1 LLFAAVP
8 GGESRK
14 LVEGAFKAIIQIQK
28 KMSPF
33 QLTTLSQS
41 SLQDYMDCPQRFKLR
56 YLDRLS
62 YPAVETEPTLEN
74 EKHQQ
79 EGEYFH
85 RLIQQHLIGIPAE
98 QISRF
103 ANTPDLQ
110 KWWEN
115 FLATEDLRV
124 LREESLQRNR
134 EGKELGGLYAEATL
148 SAPLGKYRL
157 LAKYDLIAVQN
168 DKVTIYDWKTYR
180 KRPRNE
186 WLAARMQTR
195 VYRALLVN
203 AGAHLNQ
210 GKPFEPE
217 QIEMIYWFADFP
229 EDPAR
234 LPYSTTQYLRD
245 WDLLVK
251 LSNEVASVSSYPLT
265 EDRQKCLFCTYRSY
279 CERGIQAG
287 SAEQAEAEME
297 AEELFDVN
305 FEQIGEIAF

>member
-1 LLFAAVP
+1 MAT
-8 GGESRK
+8 
-14 LVEGAFKAIIQIQK
+14 QT
-28 KMSPF
+28 F

-41 SLQDYMDCPQRFKLR
+41 SLQDYMDCAQRFKLR

-62 YPAVETEPTLEN
+62 YPAAETEPTIEN

-85 RLIQQHLIGIPAE
+85 RLLQQYFIGIPAE
-98 QISRF
+98 QIAKF
-103 ANTPDLQ
+103 ANTVNLQ
-110 KWWEN
+110 RWWEN
-115 FLATEDLRV
+115 FQKSKDLMDIK
-124 LREESLQRNR
+124 
-134 EGKELGGLYAEATL
+134 GMPGLYTEATL
-148 SAPLGKYRL
+148 SAPLGKHRL

-168 DKVTIYDWKTYR
+168 GKAVIYDWKTYR

-186 WLAARMQTR
+186 WLSARMQTR
-195 VYRALLVN
+195 VYRALLVQ
-203 AGAHLNQ
+203 AGAHLNS

-229 EDPAR
+229 DEPAR
-234 LPYSTTQYLRD
+234 FPYNSAQFQRD
-245 WDLLVK
+245 WDTLVK
-251 LSNEVASVSSYPLT
+251 LSDEVASASSYPLT

-279 CERGIQAG
+279 CERGIRAG
-287 SAEQAEAEME
+287 DVEQAEAEME

>member
-1 LLFAAVP
+1 
-8 GGESRK
+8 
-14 LVEGAFKAIIQIQK
+14 
-28 KMSPF
+28 
-33 QLTTLSQS
+33 
-41 SLQDYMDCPQRFKLR
+41 MDCAQRFKLR

-62 YPAVETEPTLEN
+62 YPAPETEPTVEN

-98 QISRF
+98 QISKF
-103 ANTPDLQ
+103 ANTANLQ
-110 KWWEN
+110 RWWDN
-115 FLATEDLRV
+115 FQYAPELSA
-124 LREESLQRNR
+124 LREMIEN
-134 EGKELGGLYAEATL
+134 GKKDLSKLYPEATL
-148 SAPLGKYRL
+148 SAPLGNYRL
-157 LAKYDLIAVQN
+157 LAKYDLIALQ
-168 DKVTIYDWKTYR
+168 DGKAIIYDWKTYR

-195 VYRALLVN
+195 VYRALLVQ
-203 AGAHLNQ
+203 AGVHLNG

-217 QIEMIYWFADFP
+217 QIEMVYWFPDFP

-234 LPYSTTQYLRD
+234 FPYTSAQFQRD
-245 WDLLVK
+245 WDTLLK
-251 LSNEVASVSSYPLT
+251 LSEEVASASSYPLT

-279 CERGIQAG
+279 CERGIRAG
-287 SAEQAEAEME
+287 DVEQAEAEME

>member
-1 LLFAAVP
+1 MNT
-8 GGESRK
+8 
-14 LVEGAFKAIIQIQK
+14 Q
-28 KMSPF
+28 PF

-41 SLQDYMDCPQRFKLR
+41 SLQDYMDCAQRFKLR

-85 RLIQQHLIGIPAE
+85 RLVQQHLIGIPAE
-98 QISRF
+98 QIAKF
-103 ANTPDLQ
+103 ANTANLQ

-115 FLATEDLRV
+115 FQNSKDLTGLLEVVQKQGGRRD
-124 LREESLQRNR
+124 LS
-134 EGKELGGLYAEATL
+134 GLYPEATL

-157 LAKYDLIAVQN
+157 LAKYDLITIQNGKAV
-168 DKVTIYDWKTYR
+168 IYDWKTYR

-195 VYRALLVN
+195 VYQALLVK
-203 AGAHLNQ
+203 AGAHLNN

-229 EDPAR
+229 NEPAR
-234 LPYSTTQYLRD
+234 FAYTSAQFKRD
-245 WDLLVK
+245 WDSLLK
-251 LSNEVASVSSYPLT
+251 LSEEITSAPSYPLT
-265 EDRQKCLFCTYRSY
+265 EDRQKCLYCTYRSY

-287 SAEQAEAEME
+287 NMEQAEAEME

>member
-1 LLFAAVP
+1 M
-8 GGESRK
+8 K
-14 LVEGAFKAIIQIQK
+14 TQ
-28 KMSPF
+28 PF

-41 SLQDYMDCPQRFKLR
+41 SLQDYIDCAQRFKLR

-62 YPAVETEPTLEN
+62 YPALETEPTLEN

-98 QISRF
+98 QIAKF
-103 ANTPDLQ
+103 ANTMNLQ
-110 KWWEN
+110 RWWEN
-115 FLATEDLRV
+115 FQNSKELAG
-124 LREESLQRNR
+124 LREISPN
-134 EGKELGGLYAEATL
+134 GSKEIARLYPEATL

-157 LAKYDLIAVQN
+157 LAKYDLIAVQ
-168 DKVTIYDWKTYR
+168 DGKAIIYDWKTYR

-186 WLAARMQTR
+186 WLSARMQTR

-203 AGAHLNQ
+203 AGAHLNN

-229 EDPAR
+229 DDPAR
-234 LPYSTTQYLRD
+234 FPYTSAQFQRD

-251 LSNEVASVSSYPLT
+251 LSEEVASASSYPLT
-265 EDRQKCLFCTYRSY
+265 EDRQKCLYCTYRSY
-279 CERGIQAG
+279 CERGIRAG
-287 SAEQAEAEME
+287 DLEQAEAEME

>member
-1 LLFAAVP
+1 MNA
-8 GGESRK
+8 
-14 LVEGAFKAIIQIQK
+14 Q
-28 KMSPF
+28 PF
-33 QLTTLSQS
+33 QLTILSQS
-41 SLQDYMDCPQRFKLR
+41 SLQDYMDCAQRFKLR

-85 RLIQQHLIGIPAE
+85 RLVQQHLIGIPAE
-98 QISRF
+98 QIAKF
-103 ANTPDLQ
+103 ANTPNL
-110 KWWEN
+110 KRWWEN
-115 FLATEDLRV
+115 FQNSKDLTG
-124 LREESLQRNR
+124 LRNLT
-134 EGKELGGLYAEATL
+134 GLYPEATL

-157 LAKYDLIAVQN
+157 LAKYDLIALR
-168 DKVTIYDWKTYR
+168 DGKVTIYDWKTYR

-195 VYRALLVN
+195 VYQALLVK
-203 AGAHLNQ
+203 AGAHLNN

-229 EDPAR
+229 TEPAR
-234 LPYSTTQYLRD
+234 FAYTSTQFKRD
-245 WDLLVK
+245 WDLLLK
-251 LSNEVASVSSYPLT
+251 LSDEITAAPSYPLT
-265 EDRQKCLFCTYRSY
+265 EDRQKCLYCTYRSY
-279 CERGIQAG
+279 CERGIRAG
-287 SAEQAEAEME
+287 TMEQAETEME

>member
-1 LLFAAVP
+1 MNT
-8 GGESRK
+8 
-14 LVEGAFKAIIQIQK
+14 Q
-28 KMSPF
+28 PF

-41 SLQDYMDCPQRFKLR
+41 SLQDYLDCAQRFKLR

-85 RLIQQHLIGIPAE
+85 RLVQQHLIGIPAE
-98 QISRF
+98 QVAKF
-103 ANTPDLQ
+103 ANTPNLQ
-110 KWWEN
+110 RWWEN
-115 FLATEDLRV
+115 FRSSIDLTGFPN
-124 LREESLQRNR
+124 LL
-134 EGKELGGLYAEATL
+134 GLYPEATL

-157 LAKYDLIAVQN
+157 LAKYDLIALR
-168 DKVTIYDWKTYR
+168 DGKAIIYDWKTYR

-195 VYRALLVN
+195 VYRALLVQ
-203 AGAHLNQ
+203 AGAHLNN

-229 EDPAR
+229 DDPACF
-234 LPYSTTQYLRD
+234 PYSPVQFKRD
-245 WDLLVK
+245 WDVLVK
-251 LSNEVASVSSYPLT
+251 LAEEIASASSYPLT
-265 EDRQKCLFCTYRSY
+265 EDRQKCAFCTYRSY
-279 CERGIQAG
+279 CERGIRAG
-287 SAEQAEAEME
+287 DLEQAEAEME
-297 AEELFDVN
+297 SEELFDVD

>member
-1 LLFAAVP
+1 MQ
-8 GGESRK
+8 S
-14 LVEGAFKAIIQIQK
+14 
-28 KMSPF
+28 F

-41 SLQDYMDCPQRFKLR
+41 SLQDYMDCAQRFKLR

-62 YPAVETEPTLEN
+62 YPAVETEPALEN

-98 QISRF
+98 QIARF
-103 ANTPDLQ
+103 ANTPNLRR
-110 KWWEN
+110 WWEN
-115 FLATEDLRV
+115 FQSAKDLTG
-124 LREESLQRNR
+124 LREILRTTPENR
-134 EGKELGGLYAEATL
+134 GDRSGLYPEATL

-157 LAKYDLIAVQN
+157 LAKYDLIALQ
-168 DKVTIYDWKTYR
+168 DGKVTIYDWKTYR

-186 WLAARMQTR
+186 WLSARMQTR
-195 VYRALLVN
+195 VYRALLVR
-203 AGAHLNQ
+203 AGAYLNQ

-217 QIEMIYWFADFP
+217 QIEMVYWFADFP
-229 EDPAR
+229 DDPAR
-234 LPYSTTQYLRD
+234 LPYTSLQFHRD

-251 LSNEVASVSSYPLT
+251 LAEEVASAASYPLT
-265 EDRQKCLFCTYRSY
+265 DDRQKCLFCSYRSY
-279 CERGIQAG
+279 CERGIRAG
-287 SAEQAEAEME
+287 DAEQAEEEME